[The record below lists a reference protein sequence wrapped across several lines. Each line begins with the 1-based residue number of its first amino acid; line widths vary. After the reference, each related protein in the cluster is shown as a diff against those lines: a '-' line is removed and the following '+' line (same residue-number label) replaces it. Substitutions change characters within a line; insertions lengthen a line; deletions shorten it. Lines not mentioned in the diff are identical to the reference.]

1 MNIREK
7 IKSIVEDSPSAR
19 KIALATVAGGVAIS
33 AVGCGGGSGEGGSF
47 SMPEIGGSSV
57 PYGSECINHPNH
69 IQDSTPIEDRGE
81 PIGPYGGTIRGDL
94 PTLVEEGYYTND
106 GKPTDYHVD
115 LMIGAL
121 TDGLL
126 LNTGRELA
134 PGQKEQAL
142 KSFSL
147 LQENF
152 DKERYMEDHGGQM
165 GRTDDSVEYMLPVY
179 AHAYGEN
186 SSEDDEFKICVAFPD
201 EDVHEEYKK

>member
-69 IQDSTPIEDRGE
+69 LEAALPVEERGHLV
-81 PIGPYGGTIRGDL
+81 GTYGAVVMGDL
-94 PTLVEEGYYTND
+94 ATLVEEGIYTPD
-106 GKPTDYHVD
+106 GEATDYYGQ
-115 LMIGAL
+115 LMVEAISEGP
-121 TDGLL
+121 L
-126 LNTGRELA
+126 LNSTRKPA
-134 PGQKEQAL
+134 PGQEEQAL
-142 KSFSL
+142 ESFRL

-152 DKERYMEDHGGQM
+152 DKERYLEENPSGM
-165 GRTDDSVEYMLPVY
+165 GDIAWYNDMLPIS

-186 SSEDDEFKICVAFPD
+186 SSKDDEYKICVAYP
-201 EDVHEEYKK
+201 EPDVHEEYKK